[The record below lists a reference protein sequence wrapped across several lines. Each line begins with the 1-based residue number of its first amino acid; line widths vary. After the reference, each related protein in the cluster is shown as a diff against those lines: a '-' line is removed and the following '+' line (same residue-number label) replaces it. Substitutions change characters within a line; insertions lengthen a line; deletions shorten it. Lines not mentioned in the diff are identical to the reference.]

1 MSITLILVA
10 IIAGLIFSMGMLTG
24 AYLIILN
31 KLKKKILD
39 LKCDRGVFVPRKTM
53 MNATEHHCF
62 NLLKQMF
69 ADLPYEVFSQVAM
82 ASLIRISDKA
92 VDYYDSLEDLDKS
105 IDFVVTDSKTMKPLL
120 AIELDGP
127 DHNKDSRKI
136 RDQFLKRIFTD
147 CGFPFLSIPVIALSN
162 EEDFKQKIFS
172 ILYKSDS
179 IDSRNPEVPAANSS
193 NLQ

>member
-39 LKCDRGVFVPRKTM
+39 LKCDRGVFVPRKAM

-69 ADLPYEVFSQVAM
+69 VDHPHEVFSQVAM
-82 ASLIRISDKA
+82 AC
-92 VDYYDSLEDLDKS
+92 
-105 IDFVVTDSKTMKPLL
+105 LL
-120 AIELDGP
+120 YT
-127 DHNKDSRKI
+127 SR
-136 RDQFLKRIFTD
+136 
-147 CGFPFLSIPVIALSN
+147 CV
-162 EEDFKQKIFS
+162 
-172 ILYKSDS
+172 
-179 IDSRNPEVPAANSS
+179 
-193 NLQ
+193 